1 MNDFFLQK
9 CLSNHIQYT
18 NWNRVLNYIFLTI
31 FIVQHLEITGGE
43 FRKKK
48 IRIICSIIVVLAA
61 LD

>member
-31 FIVQHLEITGGE
+31 FIQHLENTGGE
-43 FRKKK
+43 FRKRK

>member
-9 CLSNHIQYT
+9 CLSNNIQYT

-31 FIVQHLEITGGE
+31 FIQHLENTGGE

-61 LD
+61 LH

>member
-31 FIVQHLEITGGE
+31 FIQHLEITGGE